1 MQVGA
6 PIARVLPIYFVADE
20 SGSMY
25 PHVGELN
32 QGLVSLL
39 DAMQIETMAAA
50 KIRFCIIGFNESVRC
65 YLEPSDLRQLEDMP
79 ELTAYGNESYRAA
92 FLELRKRIPSDVIKL
107 KSEGYE
113 VHRPAVFFLSDGF
126 PTLPE
131 NWQAALADL
140 KSEDFM
146 ERPNILAF
154 GIGEAD
160 SEIIRQVATAPQY
173 AFVSAQGVETGT
185 AIAEFSK
192 ALTRSVIASGQGLV
206 GGAAQLQIEEPK
218 GFVSLAIDTI

>member
-1 MQVGA
+1 
-6 PIARVLPIYFVADE
+6 
-20 SGSMY
+20 
-25 PHVGELN
+25 
-32 QGLVSLL
+32 
-39 DAMQIETMAAA
+39 MAAA

-79 ELTAYGNESYRAA
+79 ELTASGNESYRAA

-140 KSEDFM
+140 KSEDFI

-160 SEIIRQVATAPQY
+160 PEIIRQVATAPQY

-192 ALTRSVIASGQGLV
+192 ALTRSVVASGQGL
-206 GGAAQLQIEEPK
+206 GGGGAQLQIEEPR
-218 GFVSLAIDTI
+218 GFLSLAVDTI

>member
-6 PIARVLPIYFVADE
+6 PIAKVLPIYFVADE

-39 DAMQIETMAAA
+39 DAMQSETMAAA

-131 NWQAALADL
+131 NWQTALADL
-140 KSEDFM
+140 KSEDFI

-192 ALTRSVIASGQGLV
+192 ALTRSVVASGQGLV

-218 GFVSLAIDTI
+218 GFVSLAVDTI

>member
-6 PIARVLPIYFVADE
+6 PIAKVLPIYFVADE

-39 DAMQIETMAAA
+39 DAMQVETMAAA

-79 ELTAYGNESYRAA
+79 ELTASGNESYRTA

-140 KSEDFM
+140 KSEDFI

-192 ALTRSVIASGQGLV
+192 ALTRSVVASGQGLV

-218 GFVSLAIDTI
+218 GFVSLAVDTI